1 MMPSIYIAEKDV
13 VTLILEF
20 LESRHLHISQQ
31 SIERETGVING
42 CYSDDLLFFRQL
54 ILDGQWDDVLDFID
68 PLEAIES
75 FNSAKF
81 RYVVLKQ
88 KYIEMLCIKSEADEL
103 SNIEEAVDEIKK
115 LLSQLKPLS
124 PTNEEYTHLCYLLTM
139 PHLSDHADFYN
150 WNPMTGRMSAF
161 QALLPLVEKFL
172 SNTSKESS
180 RVSKNDRLVNL
191 LIKGLL
197 YEACLDYC
205 QKKARSVNVSIQFNK
220 LLQCENVLSDF
231 DLSVI
236 YWLQHLP
243 HDAFCNPFEQATLNI
258 NVEKLSKPLLEV
270 YWTEHMLVT
279 PIKPKLFPYNV
290 MPHGRLRAADIMSRS
305 LNPTSDGCLLGRTR
319 GMQAMTRSSLSS
331 FQLTEIGK
339 KPGSM
344 VDQLYREN
352 ASACHLSPLC
362 ESPDASKVETKGL
375 PLSSEKPSI
384 TPVLTSVNETPEQ
397 KLIVEYFK
405 ERNKDLL
412 LEGSVET
419 SSVLPMTFVMPN
431 ITKPL
436 DSSIIDHLQASNDAR
451 SCFAPANIIEDSQA
465 IRCAEFH
472 PSGKFYGVGSNSRTL
487 RVFDY
492 PKISELRKN
501 DAVSSPGLV
510 CKKTGHH
517 KGSIYCLGWNPNGD
531 LIATGSNDKTLKL
544 MRFDVENKNFIG
556 DEVDIT
562 VHDGTIRD
570 VCFIEDSINK
580 SSLLISGGAGDC
592 KVYITDCTTGKAFQ
606 AFGGHTSP
614 ILSLYTW
621 GGAMFASGSQDKTV
635 RFWDLR
641 IGGCVSV
648 VTPITSDLS
657 INKGSAVA
665 STCVDPSG
673 RLLVTGH
680 EDGAC
685 VFYDIRGA
693 RHVQMFKPHAS
704 DVRSVRFSP
713 SAYYLLTA
721 GYDGKLVLT
730 DLQGDL
736 TRQLPSVSA
745 AQHADKIISAR
756 WHPSDFS
763 FLSTSADKTCALWVL
778 PPV

>member
-1 MMPSIYIAEKDV
+1 GS
-13 VTLILEF
+13 
-20 LESRHLHISQQ
+20 ESRRTSLPAKNNAVNYFSL
-31 SIERETGVING
+31 RG
-42 CYSDDLLFFRQL
+42 CDSSFVKRRHSYYEGKYNNIRHSYLEPAFSS
-54 ILDGQWDDVLDFID
+54 GQDSCMD
-68 PLEAIES
+68 
-75 FNSAKF
+75 
-81 RYVVLKQ
+81 
-88 KYIEMLCIKSEADEL
+88 
-103 SNIEEAVDEIKK
+103 
-115 LLSQLKPLS
+115 
-124 PTNEEYTHLCYLLTM
+124 T
-139 PHLSDHADFYN
+139 
-150 WNPMTGRMSAF
+150 
-161 QALLPLVEKFL
+161 
-172 SNTSKESS
+172 
-180 RVSKNDRLVNL
+180 
-191 LIKGLL
+191 
-197 YEACLDYC
+197 
-205 QKKARSVNVSIQFNK
+205 
-220 LLQCENVLSDF
+220 
-231 DLSVI
+231 
-236 YWLQHLP
+236 
-243 HDAFCNPFEQATLNI
+243 NI
-258 NVEKLSKPLLEV
+258 NRGTSL
-270 YWTEHMLVT
+270 
-279 PIKPKLFPYNV
+279 
-290 MPHGRLRAADIMSRS
+290 DSR
-305 LNPTSDGCLLGRTR
+305 CR
-319 GMQAMTRSSLSS
+319 M
-331 FQLTEIGK
+331 
-339 KPGSM
+339 
-344 VDQLYREN
+344 
-352 ASACHLSPLC
+352 
-362 ESPDASKVETKGL
+362 
-375 PLSSEKPSI
+375 
-384 TPVLTSVNETPEQ
+384 
-397 KLIVEYFK
+397 K
-405 ERNKDLL
+405 ERKTCKDKDSANLYIDGDT
-412 LEGSVET
+412 E
-419 SSVLPMTFVMPN
+419 
-431 ITKPL
+431 PL

-730 DLQGDL
+730 DLQ
-736 TRQLPSVSA
+736 
-745 AQHADKIISAR
+745 
-756 WHPSDFS
+756 
-763 FLSTSADKTCALWVL
+763 
-778 PPV
+778 